1 MCNEIWIISKSA
13 QCSSP
18 LETRCL
24 QTVLIMLTADVQS
37 VIVYKRSPSQRY
49 KHWEYFLPLQCIT
62 TVTTD
67 VAVQSHLMILL
78 QAPQSG
84 VLPLS
89 SGACCA
95 ACRMELRFCIGVG
108 WAGCWCWVTT
118 VLVLSGRKRL
128 AKLGSVTHGGRLDGP
143 ELSAAAA
150 SAAVLEPEPGKKT
163 KKNGAMC
170 FRIAALRKAWL
181 WLWIIS
187 QREVDTFM

>member
-1 MCNEIWIISKSA
+1 MLVSTGNKMSPNCVNHADCRHTVCN
-13 QCSSP
+13 
-18 LETRCL
+18 RNH
-24 QTVLIMLTADVQS
+24 
-37 VIVYKRSPSQRY
+37 KRSPSQRY

-67 VAVQSHLMILL
+67 VAAQSHLMILL

-118 VLVLSGRKRL
+118 VLVLSGRKRS

-150 SAAVLEPEPGKKT
+150 SAAVLEPEPGKKNKGGDLFWNCST
-163 KKNGAMC
+163 
-170 FRIAALRKAWL
+170 
-181 WLWIIS
+181 
-187 QREVDTFM
+187 